1 MRVFLVVLILLLFNL
16 PTFSQDL
23 CKVHIQPKKSGE
35 RTVLLMGGNAWDLFK
50 AYLDELKKRN
60 ISYDLGNIK
69 VKVWNGKELVTQ
81 EMTAFSL
88 LTGEGP
94 LKIWENKL
102 KKLNAE
108 YNESTL
114 QDAYNLGW
122 DVFCIP
128 KKKPV
133 AQKVAEPKKEP
144 AKGVCSPEAEMH
156 INLGVQFVKSK
167 DLDNALREF
176 KAAIQKSPGC
186 PLAYANLAN
195 LYLLRGDYNLAV
207 DTYKEGVNKAGD
219 HPFLHYAG
227 AVVYTKKG
235 DYDYALQALEKA
247 LQSGFK
253 DIDVLKKDKD
263 LLPLKNKK
271 RTEFCGLM
279 LKYNIPLKECL

>member
-1 MRVFLVVLILLLFNL
+1 MRIFLVVLILLLFNL

-23 CKVHIQPKKSGE
+23 CKAHIQPTKSSE

-60 ISYDLGNIK
+60 INYDLGNIK
-69 VKVWNGKELVTQ
+69 VKVWSGKELVTQ
-81 EMTAFSL
+81 EITVFSL
-88 LTGEGP
+88 FTGEGP

-102 KKLNAE
+102 KKLRAE

-122 DVFCIP
+122 DVFCIT

-133 AQKVAEPKKEP
+133 AQKVAEPQKES
-144 AKGVCSPEAEMH
+144 AKGICSPEAEMH

-167 DLDNALREF
+167 DFENALREF

-186 PLAYANLAN
+186 PLAYANLTN
-195 LYLLRGDYNLAV
+195 LYLLNGDYNLAV
-207 DTYKEGVNKAGD
+207 DTYKEGVNKAGN

-235 DYDYALQALEKA
+235 DYDYALQALEEA
-247 LQSGFK
+247 LKSGFK
-253 DIDVLKKDKD
+253 DIDTLKKDKD
-263 LLPLKNKK
+263 LLPLKKTKNK
-271 RTEFCGLM
+271 EFCEIM